1 MRRTCTDSTVTFR
14 AARAHLSWSVYC
26 GTFHGNHGANEFK
39 TYSDIPTSNLRVF
52 ARYFSVSPFQTFVSF
67 LPKHKSKR
75 WTETLEV
82 EDRWWWRGSMDCCTG
97 RSITYEMTCPFSK
110 RKKKRKWR
118 VDFCHFGVSRMLVFV
133 LPLLRRRINFA
144 NVQDFSQNRSKAL
157 ISTSSVS

>member
-110 RKKKRKWR
+110 RKKKEKMTCRFLSFWSLSYAR
-118 VDFCHFGVSRMLVFV
+118 FC
-133 LPLLRRRINFA
+133 
-144 NVQDFSQNRSKAL
+144 
-157 ISTSSVS
+157 TSLAQTTHQLCKCAGLQPEPIESVN